1 MSQIRIRQR
10 TIVLLTVVS
19 VVALCAVGCDRSQKL
34 ESLQKQNQTLTQRV
48 AELEDQLK
56 QADAAVSTATTD
68 AQALVGESVYIVVEG
83 DNLWSIAKKQLGNGT
98 RYKEI
103 LALNPHITKDK
114 PLAIGIKLKMPPQ

>member
-1 MSQIRIRQR
+1 M
-10 TIVLLTVVS
+10 TVVS
-19 VVALCAVGCDRSQKL
+19 VVALCAVGCERSQKL

-114 PLAIGIKLKMPPQ
+114 PLAIGIKLKMPPK